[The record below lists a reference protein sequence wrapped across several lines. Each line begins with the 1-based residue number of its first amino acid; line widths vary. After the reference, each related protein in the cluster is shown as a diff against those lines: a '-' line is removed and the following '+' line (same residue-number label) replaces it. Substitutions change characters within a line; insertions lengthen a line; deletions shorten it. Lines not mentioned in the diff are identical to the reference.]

1 MINTIYNNINNM
13 PLSIAKLEKLLS
25 HKSLIPVKYFQMGG
39 ICVYVEILSMNN
51 ADTILLYIPSK
62 YKFPVDK
69 TSSNVYKL
77 VYLDINEAETSP
89 DNFAGELDEYTIE
102 NTYGGN
108 NNIKKDENFAMQ
120 LESNYKR
127 AIQLKNVS
135 NENHKELKDTYRQ
148 LKRLR
153 FCVQDT
159 PYKICIYFKNFLCSI
174 QRDNSVEIYRIKKF
188 KGDAKK
194 RLFISTDL
202 EHLYSS
208 MDSILLNIQDL
219 KKGIYHILDKNHFSH
234 TYTLKRLLEEKND
247 IVQLSNDSYTKKSEY
262 ESSLEDS
269 KILLKNLNDKEKKL
283 KYSLTQIKNKFSS
296 GNNLNYDINYS
307 HQLSQIE
314 NEIRNIEKIRT
325 ELVDIILELRLKSE
339 NAMLNVDK
347 IMFDNTVMIDLVLK
361 NFSKLGEICI
371 E

>member
-1 MINTIYNNINNM
+1 M
-13 PLSIAKLEKLLS
+13 PLSITKLKKLLS
-25 HKSLIPVKYFQMGG
+25 YKGLVPVKYFHMGG
-39 ICVYVEILSMNN
+39 VCVYVEILSMNN
-51 ADTILLYIPSK
+51 ADSILLYIPSK

-69 TSSNVYKL
+69 TSSSNVYKL
-77 VYLDINEAETSP
+77 VYVDINDAETSP
-89 DNFAGELDEYTIE
+89 DNFAGELDEYIIE

-108 NNIKKDENFAMQ
+108 NINIKKDENFAVQ

-188 KGDAKK
+188 KGDAQKK
-194 RLFISTDL
+194 LFISTDL
-202 EHLYSS
+202 EHLYGN
-208 MDSILLNIQDL
+208 MDSILLNIADL

-262 ESSLEDS
+262 ETSLEES
-269 KILLKNLNDKEKKL
+269 KILLKNLNNKEKKL
-283 KYSLTQIKNKFSS
+283 KHSLAQIKNKFSS

-314 NEIRNIEKIRT
+314 NEIRNIEKVKS
-325 ELVDIILELRLKSE
+325 ELIDIILELRLKSE

-361 NFSKLGEICI
+361 NFEKLGEICT